1 MRLMRMAEADSG
13 RSQSG
18 GMSWSAE
25 ATCRTRAN
33 AFSVQ
38 GGLTVLFGNLAP
50 DDCVVKSARVSS
62 MAAFMSISAILG
74 RAL

>member
-1 MRLMRMAEADSG
+1 MRRIQAVHKVAGCHST
-13 RSQSG
+13 
-18 GMSWSAE
+18 AE

-33 AFSVQ
+33 AFSVE

-62 MAAFMSISAILG
+62 MADFMRIPAILG

>member
-1 MRLMRMAEADSG
+1 MQDAAVIRPL
-13 RSQSG
+13 
-18 GMSWSAE
+18 
-25 ATCRTRAN
+25 AN
-33 AFSVQ
+33 AFSVE

-62 MAAFMSISAILG
+62 MADFMRISAILG

>member
-1 MRLMRMAEADSG
+1 MPDAAVI
-13 RSQSG
+13 
-18 GMSWSAE
+18 
-25 ATCRTRAN
+25 RTRAN